1 MRTITS
7 RDLKNNLA
15 ILAFFLFIFCLA
27 FPSSLPAFA
36 AEPVRLVVTKAAFT
50 LELFEGETLVE
61 TFPVAVGRNPG
72 DKQAVGDF
80 RTPEGEF
87 AVSSMEDSR
96 KWTHDF
102 GDGKGAIKGAYG
114 PWFIRLA
121 TPGWKGIGIHGTH
134 DPASIG
140 TAATEGCIRLENTDL
155 IRLISRISIGT
166 PVHILP

>member
-1 MRTITS
+1 M
-7 RDLKNNLA
+7 A
-15 ILAFFLFIFCLA
+15 A
-27 FPSSLPAFA
+27 PEPA
-36 AEPVRLVVTKAAFT
+36 RLVVTKSAYT

-61 TFPVAVGRNPG
+61 TFPVAVGKNAG

-87 AVSSMEDSR
+87 AVSSIEDSR

-102 GDGKGAIKGAYG
+102 GDGKGRIKGAYG

-134 DPASIG
+134 DPDSIG
-140 TAATEGCIRLENTDL
+140 TAATEGCIRLRNSDL
-155 IRLISRISIGT
+155 LRLVARISVGI
-166 PVHILP
+166 PVTILP

>member
-1 MRTITS
+1 MMRRS
-7 RDLKNNLA
+7 SKCL
-15 ILAFFLFIFCLA
+15 FSFLFILCIA
-27 FPSSLPAFA
+27 FLSRLPAFA
-36 AEPVRLVVTKAAFT
+36 AEPVRLVVTKSAYT
-50 LELFEGETLVE
+50 LELFEGETLVK
-61 TFPVAVGRNPG
+61 TFPVAVGKNRG
-72 DKQAVGDF
+72 DKQAVGDN

-102 GDGKGAIKGAYG
+102 GDGKGQIKGAYG

-140 TAATEGCIRLENTDL
+140 TAATEGCIRLQNSDL
-155 IRLISRISIGT
+155 VRLVARIAVGT
-166 PVHILP
+166 RVEILP

>member
-1 MRTITS
+1 MTRRS
-7 RDLKNNLA
+7 PKCLVS
-15 ILAFFLFIFCLA
+15 FLFILCLV
-27 FPSSLPAFA
+27 FLSVLPAFA
-36 AEPVRLVVTKAAFT
+36 AEPFRLVVTKSAYT

-61 TFPVAVGRNPG
+61 TFPVAVGKNSG
-72 DKQAVGDF
+72 DKQAVGDL

-87 AVSSMEDSR
+87 TVSSIEDSR

-102 GDGKGAIKGAYG
+102 GDGKGAVKGAYG

-140 TAATEGCIRLENTDL
+140 NAATEGCIRLRNSDL
-155 IRLISRISIGT
+155 VRLVARISVGT
-166 PVHILP
+166 WVRILP